1 MIWDDVRVDGWRMTR
16 PELRSACPRGGEVGV
31 DGCCWGGVG
40 EGLRVGDGG
49 VGAVLRGPRS
59 SSTHTSISKT
69 SSLKDDPPA
78 STHQSS
84 G

>member
-1 MIWDDVRVDGWRMTR
+1 MEDDKAGVEECVPTGWGGGVG
-16 PELRSACPRGGEVGV
+16 EGGEEGV

-69 SSLKDDPPA
+69 SSLTNDPPA

>member
-1 MIWDDVRVDGWRMTR
+1 MEDDEAGVEECVPTGWGGGVG
-16 PELRSACPRGGEVGV
+16 EGGEEGV

-59 SSTHTSISKT
+59 SSTHTSISET